1 MASFFR
7 NFPLVGYNFGN
18 EVDPALFQNISA
30 YIKVIDDLK
39 DDIAFYTTVHIQ
51 DYDRPDS
58 FSYKL
63 YETTEFYW
71 TFYYLNDDIRES
83 GWPLPQ
89 QDLLPKA
96 KVDYPHRAV
105 TTTGNISKTFLP
117 GHTVTGALSGTI
129 GTVIK
134 RYLDLGQIIIEPFS
148 QVLSISLDNA
158 GSGYTSAP
166 TVTVTTI
173 SGDTGTGA
181 TGAAQF
187 SNGVIT
193 SIQVVPPVFDAAL
206 RANALLPRT
215 AGNFEIGKEYIIISA
230 TEEGNAGAATDFTLI
245 GATDSNV
252 DTIFTATG
260 VGTGTGSA
268 SQTEAQADRSA
279 LTSGFIGAS
288 RGDLY
293 RVAPRVTI
301 SAPNTTGGVQ
311 ATATAVINTSNNFAA
326 GENITPS
333 INGVAQ
339 TADFVVVKSEV
350 EQYNSV
356 HHYEDASKN
365 YVDIG
370 LVPSGIGTADYPSLS
385 LKTPITYFDRI
396 LAKNDSL
403 REIKCLKPDVA
414 VQVKSEFN
422 KLLLQG

>member
-1 MASFFR
+1 MPNFFK
-7 NFPLVGYNFGN
+7 NFPVIGYNFGN
-18 EVDPALFQNISA
+18 ESEPALFQNISA
-30 YIKVIDDLK
+30 YIKVIDDIA

-51 DYDRPDS
+51 DYDRPDN

-63 YETTEFYW
+63 YGTTEFYW

-96 KVDYPHRAV
+96 KLDYPHRTV
-105 TTTGNISKTFLP
+105 TTTGDISKTFLP

-148 QVLSISLDNA
+148 QVLSITLDNA

-166 TVTVTTI
+166 TATVTTV

-181 TGAAQF
+181 TAAAQF
-187 SNGVIT
+187 SNGLIT
-193 SIQVVPPVFDAAL
+193 SIQVTPPVFDADK

-215 AGNFEIGKEYIIISA
+215 AGNFEVGKEYIIISA
-230 TEEGNAGAATDFTLI
+230 TEEGGVATDFTLI

-252 DTIFTATG
+252 DTVFTATG
-260 VGTGTGSA
+260 IGTGTGSA
-268 SQTEAQADRSA
+268 SQTAAQADISS

-293 RVAPRVTI
+293 RVAPRVII
-301 SAPNTTGGVQ
+301 SEPDVAGGVQ
-311 ATATAVINTSNNFAA
+311 AIATAVIATDNKFVK

-333 INGVAQ
+333 INGTLQ
-339 TADFVVVKSEV
+339 TADVVIVTSDV

-356 HHYEDASKN
+356 HHYENASKD

-370 LVPSGIGTADYPSLS
+370 LVPSGIGAGDYPSLA

-403 REIKCLKPDVA
+403 REINCLKPDVA
-414 VQVKSEFN
+414 VQIKSEFN
-422 KLLLQG
+422 KLLLEE